1 MPTPTQ
7 TLIPTQAVQGPYP
20 TQPVA
25 PPALGVTFTPS
36 DTVNG
41 NYFVA
46 DPVTPAPQGYS
57 SALTTGGDILLVQNT
72 NAGTAA
78 FTLTSQPDSAG
89 RSADGSLA
97 PYQLPANS
105 ISAFKFS
112 DFNGWAD
119 GSGFVYI
126 QCLATG
132 VSFAI
137 LQR

>member
-1 MPTPTQ
+1 MPTQ
-7 TLIPTQAVQGPYP
+7 TLIPTQPVQGPFP

-25 PPALGVTFTPS
+25 ASSLTVTFTAS

-46 DPVTPAPQGYS
+46 DPLSFNSPAVGS
-57 SALTTGGDILLVQNT
+57 VGGDILLVQNT

-89 RSADGSLA
+89 RSADGSLS
-97 PYQLPANS
+97 PYQLDANS
-105 ISAFKFS
+105 ITAFKFS
-112 DFNGWAD
+112 DFDGWVD
-119 GSGFVYI
+119 ISGNVYI
-126 QCLATG
+126 SCAASG

>member
-1 MPTPTQ
+1 MPP
-7 TLIPTQAVQGPYP
+7 TLIPTQAVQGPFP
-20 TQPVA
+20 TQPVT
-25 PPALGVTFTPS
+25 PPVLSVTFTPS
-36 DTVNG
+36 DTANG

-46 DPVTPAPQGYS
+46 DPVTPFPQGYS
-57 SALTTGGDILLVQNT
+57 SALTAGGDVLLVQNT

-89 RSADGSLA
+89 RSADGSLS

-105 ISAFKFS
+105 ITAFKFS
-112 DFNGWAD
+112 DFDGWVD
-119 GSGFVYI
+119 ISGNVYI
-126 QCLATG
+126 SCAASG